1 LNIQYPVSVNSGIR
15 ISEDISEDSSIHS
28 YRVFLL
34 SFLSDYLI
42 VIHLVCLLEAFS
54 LVDGGT
60 YHLTVAN
67 YRMLIVWQI
76 VFFGHD

>member
-1 LNIQYPVSVNSGIR
+1 MRMIR
-15 ISEDISEDSSIHS
+15 ADKACVYILDIHMVC
-28 YRVFLL
+28 RV
-34 SFLSDYLI
+34 
-42 VIHLVCLLEAFS
+42 EAFS

-67 YRMLIVWQI
+67 YRMLIGWQM

>member
-1 LNIQYPVSVNSGIR
+1 MARVYIAK
-15 ISEDISEDSSIHS
+15 SSMDFH
-28 YRVFLL
+28 
-34 SFLSDYLI
+34 LI

-67 YRMLIVWQI
+67 YRMLIGWQM